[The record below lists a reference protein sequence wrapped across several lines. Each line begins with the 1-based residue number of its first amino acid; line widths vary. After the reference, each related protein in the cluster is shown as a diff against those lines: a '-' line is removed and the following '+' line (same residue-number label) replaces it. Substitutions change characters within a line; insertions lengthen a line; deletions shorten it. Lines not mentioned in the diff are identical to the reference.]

1 MAFKY
6 DQSVIDEVIEK
17 NNIVDLINDY
27 LPLKKAGQ
35 SYKGKCPFHNEKTPS
50 FVVSEEKQLYHCFGC
65 GAGGNIF
72 TFLKEMENMQFLEAL
87 EFLAKRADIVLPQK
101 GIGTDKSYQVKKQMY
116 EIHRLAANFY
126 YLHLKKSKPV
136 LDYLKSRKI
145 ETQTIREFALGYA
158 PPGWDT
164 LYRYLTKQGFKNDEL
179 ISAGVCVKGKTNVYD
194 RFRDRL
200 MFPIV
205 DLSNRVVGFGGRAVS
220 SDSRGPKYLNTSESL
235 IFRKGGLLYNLNRA
249 RKHIDQEQLI
259 LVEGYMDVIALN
271 QAGIKNAVAALGT
284 AFTAE
289 HGKLMSRYAKE
300 VVLSF
305 DGDDAGQKATYK
317 AVEILNR
324 QDIPNRVVQY
334 GHKDDPD
341 SFINT
346 KGVNAY
352 KEKLN
357 DAKPGFEYILEQLEK
372 EYDINDVNEKSIL
385 VQRAMEELNKVKNP
399 IQRKFYLQDLSLRMG
414 LTETLLRRY
423 VQSGTDQKENH
434 ETAISTINQS
444 LLDAN
449 KLYLHRLMV
458 SKEARLRDKL
468 PSEAFCNATLRLLH
482 HNIANWSQDEEV
494 FPVAQMLQEFNE
506 PQRQEITEVLM
517 LEDSDVPSSQLI
529 EIIKESFI
537 ERQLAAIR
545 SQIGKKDE
553 NSVDS
558 LTKMIDLKAKLKT
571 FKE

>member
-1 MAFKY
+1 VAFKY

-72 TFLKEMENMQFLEAL
+72 TFLKEMENMHFLEAL
-87 EFLAKRADIVLPQK
+87 EFLAKRADVVLPQK
-101 GIGTDKSYQVKKQMY
+101 GMGTDKSYHVKKQMY

-126 YLHLKKSKPV
+126 YLHLKKSGPV

-145 ETQTIREFALGYA
+145 ETQTIKDFALGYA
-158 PPGWDT
+158 PQRWDA

-179 ISAGVCVKGKTNVYD
+179 ISAGVCVKGKTNIYD

-205 DLSNRVVGFGGRAVS
+205 DLSNRVVGFGGRAIS
-220 SDSRGPKYLNTSESL
+220 SDSQGPKYLNTSESL

-249 RKHIDQEQLI
+249 RKHIEQEQLI

-271 QAGIKNAVAALGT
+271 QVGIKNAVAALGT
-284 AFTAE
+284 AFTTE

-334 GHKDDPD
+334 GQKQDPD
-341 SFINT
+341 SFINAR
-346 KGVNAY
+346 GVDAY
-352 KEKLN
+352 KEKLI

-372 EYDINDVNEKSIL
+372 EYNINDANEKAIL

-423 VQSGTDQKENH
+423 VQSGTEQKESE
-434 ETAISTINQS
+434 ETVISTINQS

-449 KLYLHRLMV
+449 KLYLHRLMI

-482 HNIANWSQDEEV
+482 HKIVNWSQDKEV
-494 FPVAQMLQEFNE
+494 FPVAQMLLEFNE

-517 LEDSDVPSSQLI
+517 LEDSDVPSSQLV
-529 EIIKESFI
+529 EIIKESYI
-537 ERQLAAIR
+537 ERQLATIR